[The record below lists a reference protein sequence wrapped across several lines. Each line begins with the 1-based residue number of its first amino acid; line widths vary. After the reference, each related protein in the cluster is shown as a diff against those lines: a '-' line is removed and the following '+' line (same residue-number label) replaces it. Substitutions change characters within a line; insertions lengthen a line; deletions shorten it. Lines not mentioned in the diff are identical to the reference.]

1 MLLARKGYRVLLS
14 DRSTFP
20 NDTMSTHLIKVPGVV
35 RLERRG
41 LLDKVVRA
49 ANCPEISEVTFDL
62 GASSLTGSAP
72 SADGSA
78 QCYAPRRIQLD
89 KVLVEAAVEAGVELR
104 VLCQG

>member
-49 ANCPEISEVTFDL
+49 AN
-62 GASSLTGSAP
+62 
-72 SADGSA
+72 
-78 QCYAPRRIQLD
+78 
-89 KVLVEAAVEAGVELR
+89 
-104 VLCQG
+104 